1 MKQYN
6 FDKLNNLPYKLS
18 HHQGIHY
25 ADLACEYRR
34 RPNPSKN
41 PYKIATRILDNNIGK
56 SFDMAF
62 HYFCT
67 KVPKHKQYIFLDEV
81 QGTRWRKHYFVDED
95 GNIQLNKPKHKKAEQ
110 YIYYGDYKEELFHK
124 ETGMPISKFTEIH
137 EYEGKRVP
145 WQAKMFKM
153 FKSTQSI
160 KGRGYIIATNSDF
173 EVRVVSGRKQLVE
186 TDEDR
191 RLYTRLRKES
201 QKRNIQTYKSRKKN
215 KMSESEFRFWLSKE
229 THQERAEREA
239 MYKNMKAEEI
249 NTLKILSHGFDPETS
264 FKSQR
269 KFKKNESIRID

>member
-6 FDKLNNLPYKLS
+6 FDKLNNLPYN
-18 HHQGIHY
+18 QGIG
-25 ADLACEYRR
+25 LAYMHRHR
-34 RPNPSKN
+34 NPSKN

-81 QGTRWRKHYFVDED
+81 SGIRYRKYYFVDDD
-95 GNIQLNKPKHKKAEQ
+95 GNIQINKPINKKAER
-110 YIYYGDYKEELFHK
+110 YIYYGDYKEITVHK
-124 ETGMPISKFTEIH
+124 ETGLPIDAFIQIY
-137 EYEGKRVP
+137 EYKGKRIGWP
-145 WQAKMFKM
+145 NQL
-153 FKSTQSI
+153 FKSSESV
-160 KGRGYIIATNSDF
+160 KGYGNILADNLDF
-173 EVRVVSGRKQLVE
+173 EQRVVSGRKQLVE

-191 RLYTRLRKES
+191 RIYTRLRKES
-201 QKRNIQTYKSRKKN
+201 QKRDIQSYKSRKKD
-215 KMSESEFRFWLSKE
+215 KMSESEFRFWLNKE
-229 THQERAEREA
+229 SHQERAEREA

-269 KFKKNESIRID
+269 KFKKNESIRIDGGVS